1 MIDRIRPHLQG
12 VQQTFSLKGGVKFRS
27 QLQESET
34 ASKSV
39 RDSRIL
45 VDSNKTPDTTVDSV
59 TLSDSTW
66 NLL

>member
-1 MIDRIRPHLQG
+1 MAPYVDVVLLAIAE
-12 VQQTFSLKGGVKFRS
+12 
-27 QLQESET
+27 ESET